1 MTPVRSI
8 CTASF
13 LLVSTVGAACEYPAL
28 VEIPEKA
35 ESGRRAERL
44 REATEA
50 YIVGM
55 VGYTNCIQAE
65 LASIGE
71 DAPRLQKGMLIARN
85 NAAVA
90 EVSAVV
96 ELYESRNGPLAP
108 AGPPQE

>member
-1 MTPVRSI
+1 MKPVRSI
-8 CTASF
+8 CTAA
-13 LLVSTVGAACEYPAL
+13 LLLASMAGVACEYPAL
-28 VEIPEKA
+28 VEIPEA
-35 ESGRRAERL
+35 AADGRRAERL

-71 DAPRLQKGMLIARN
+71 DAPKLQRGLLIARN

-90 EVSAVV
+90 EVSRIV
-96 ELYESRNGPLAP
+96 ELYESLNGPLSP
-108 AGPPQE
+108 AAQE